1 MELEY
6 TDASVVTLKGEE
18 YFAIKLKGFE
28 QKRLAK
34 KYVATLDGKTQTG
47 TFKRWFMKRSLD
59 ANAYYFV
66 LVGKLAEVL
75 RLTTTEIYRNH
86 VSHVGGNY
94 EILSLEESA
103 VERFKKVWSANG
115 MAWIVE
121 DIGESATAGFRNLK
135 AIYGSSTYDS
145 SQMAQLIDIAIQ
157 DCEIAGIETKSP
169 KEIERLKEEWKS
181 KNG

>member
-1 MELEY
+1 MKLEF
-6 TDASVVTLKGEE
+6 TDARVVPLDGEE

-34 KYVATLDGKTQTG
+34 KYAATLEGKTQTV

-66 LVGKLAEVL
+66 LIGKMAETL

-86 VSHVGGNY
+86 VSHIGGNY
-94 EILSLEESA
+94 EILSIEESA
-103 VERFKKVWSANG
+103 VERFKKIWSSNG
-115 MAWIVE
+115 IAWIVD
-121 DIGESATAGFRNLK
+121 DIGESAVKGYRNLK

-157 DCEIAGIETKSP
+157 DCNIAGIETKTP
-169 KEIERLKEEWKS
+169 KEIEQLKNEWTQ